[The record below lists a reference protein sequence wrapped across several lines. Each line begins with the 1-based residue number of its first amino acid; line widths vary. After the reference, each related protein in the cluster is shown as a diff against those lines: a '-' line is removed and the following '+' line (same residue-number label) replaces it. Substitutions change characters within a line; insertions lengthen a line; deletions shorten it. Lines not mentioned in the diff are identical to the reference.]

1 MFVIVG
7 IFSLYSFPSNEY
19 SNLASLGFVLIL
31 VNALCACPSYT
42 PSYGIASNSIV
53 PFLTVAT
60 CITLFSAYSPFA
72 ALLTIILAFPA
83 TVSGFSV
90 IVFPSIDA
98 VAMFEASEL
107 TVSSPLDVLFVT
119 SNVPLFGYVYVP
131 FFEDIVKSSAFAIPS
146 YIISTSPF
154 SLSFTKNLYSSFTII
169 SAFFSSTFSLELK
182 L

>member
-1 MFVIVG
+1 MT
-7 IFSLYSFPSNEY
+7 
-19 SNLASLGFVLIL
+19 SLGFVLIL
-31 VNALCACPSYT
+31 VNALWACPSYT

-83 TVSGFSV
+83 TVSGFTV

-119 SNVPLFGYVYVP
+119 SNVPQRQKRPSSERTALCCTLF
-131 FFEDIVKSSAFAIPS
+131 IP
-146 YIISTSPF
+146 T
-154 SLSFTKNLYSSFTII
+154 TT
-169 SAFFSSTFSLELK
+169 AVR
-182 L
+182 